1 MDKSLY
7 VAMTGAASTLRAQGA
22 VSQNLANVSTP
33 GFRALLSHTET
44 FRIEGHGLKSRYD
57 ATGVDGGFDNRMG
70 PLLSTGKDT
79 DVALREGLWLAVADG
94 EGNEAYTRGGE
105 LQVNQNG
112 LLTTAGG
119 RPVLGEN
126 GPIAIPPHAKLEIA
140 GDGSISIVPL
150 GQGPETQAIVA
161 RIKVVESPG
170 GELSRG
176 PDGLF
181 RRSDGEAAAPV
192 GGSVL
197 MTGVLEGSNVNAA
210 DALVKMIELARSF
223 EMQVRSIKTADENA
237 RAANSLLRL
246 SG

>member
-7 VAMTGAASTLRAQGA
+7 VSMTGAASTLRAQGQ

-44 FRIEGHGLKSRYD
+44 FKIEGHGLKSRYD
-57 ATGVDGGFDNRMG
+57 ATGADGGFDNRMG
-70 PLLSTGKDT
+70 PLISTGRDL
-79 DVALREGLWLAVADG
+79 DIALREGLWLAVADG
-94 EGNEAYTRGGE
+94 EGNEAYTRAGD

-112 LLTTAGG
+112 VLTTAGG
-119 RPVLGEN
+119 RPLLGEN
-126 GPIAIPPHAKLEIA
+126 GPVTLPPHSKLEIA

>member
-7 VAMTGAASTLRAQGA
+7 VAMTGASANLRAQGA
-22 VSQNLANVSTP
+22 VSQNLANLSTP

-44 FRIEGHGLKSRYD
+44 FKVDGHGLKSRFD
-57 ATGVDGGFDNRMG
+57 AVRADGGFDDRMG
-70 PLLSTGKDT
+70 PLISTGRDT
-79 DVALREGLWLAVADG
+79 DIALREGLWLAVADG
-94 EGNEAYTRGGE
+94 EGQEAYTRAGE
-105 LQVNQNG
+105 LSVNQNG
-112 LLTTAGG
+112 LLVGAGG

-140 GDGSISIVPL
+140 GDGTVSIVPL

-161 RIKVVESPG
+161 RLKVVG
-170 GELSRG
+170 ATGAELQRG

-192 GGSVL
+192 AGNVL
-197 MTGVLEGSNVNAA
+197 TTGVVEGSNVNAA
-210 DALVKMIELARSF
+210 DALVRMIELARSF

-237 RAANSLLRL
+237 RAANSLLRM